1 MHDGGEAAPT
11 FSIQAND
18 GAATNNLS
26 NVFDGSVAFTNVND
40 APVTTPVTLAP
51 IAEDSGPH
59 LITQADL
66 LINASDV
73 ENNTLTASNLQ
84 IASGTGLLVDN
95 GDGTW
100 TYTPAL
106 NDDTSVS
113 FSYTITDNGTTNGVA
128 DPKSVSGSASLDI
141 TPVNDAPVT
150 TPVTLA
156 AIAED
161 SGAAHHHP
169 GPTVG
174 QCVRCRA
181 QHADGEQ
188 PADCVR
194 HWIAGR
200 QRQRHLDLHA
210 GAQ

>member
-40 APVTTPVTLAP
+40 APVTTPVTLAA

-95 GDGTW
+95 GNGTW
-100 TYTPAL
+100 TYTPAP

-141 TPVNDAPVT
+141 TP
-150 TPVTLA
+150 
-156 AIAED
+156 
-161 SGAAHHHP
+161 
-169 GPTVG
+169 G
-174 QCVRCRA
+174 Q
-181 QHADGEQ
+181 
-188 PADCVR
+188 
-194 HWIAGR
+194 
-200 QRQRHLDLHA
+200 
-210 GAQ
+210 